1 MGCIAHK
8 VGGFI
13 GTPKRF
19 DMRGPYEPRYSSSNV
34 IFYDAFRFRFR
45 FRNVA
50 IYYYG
55 KIEIDA
61 GIVNVTID
69 KNILRYN
76 LSRRCSKRPYRLN
89 K

>member
-8 VGGFI
+8 VGGFT

-19 DMRGPYEPRYSSSNV
+19 DMRGSFEPRYSSSNV
-34 IFYDAFRFRFR
+34 IFYNAFR

-61 GIVNVTID
+61 GTVNADRDVNT
-69 KNILRYN
+69 LRYN
-76 LSRRCSKRPYRLN
+76 LSRRYAKCPYRLN

>member
-13 GTPKRF
+13 GTPKWF
-19 DMRGPYEPRYSSSNV
+19 DMRGSYEPRYSSSNV
-34 IFYDAFRFRFR
+34 IFYNAFR

-61 GIVNVTID
+61 GIVNATID

-76 LSRRCSKRPYRLN
+76 LSSRCSKRPYRLN

>member
-8 VGGFI
+8 VGGFT

-19 DMRGPYEPRYSSSNV
+19 DVRGSFEPRYSSSNV
-34 IFYDAFRFRFR
+34 IFYNAFR

-61 GIVNVTID
+61 GIVNATID
-69 KNILRYN
+69 KNILRYKSIKTI
-76 LSRRCSKRPYRLN
+76 LKTPVQA

>member
-8 VGGFI
+8 VGGFT

-19 DMRGPYEPRYSSSNV
+19 DARGSYEPRYSSSNV
-34 IFYDAFRFRFR
+34 IFYNAFR

-50 IYYYG
+50 IYHYG
-55 KIEIDA
+55 EIGIDA
-61 GIVNVTID
+61 GIVSVGRDVNT
-69 KNILRYN
+69 LRYN
-76 LSRRCSKRPYRLN
+76 LSRRYAKRPYRLN

>member
-8 VGGFI
+8 VGGFT

-19 DMRGPYEPRYSSSNV
+19 DVRGSFEPRYSSSNV
-34 IFYDAFRFRFR
+34 IFYNAFR

-55 KIEIDA
+55 KIEIDT

-76 LSRRCSKRPYRLN
+76 LSRRCLKRPYRLN

>member
-1 MGCIAHK
+1 MHRSQG
-8 VGGFI
+8 GGFK

-19 DMRGPYEPRYSSSNV
+19 DVRGSFEPRYSSSNV
-34 IFYDAFRFRFR
+34 IFYNAFR

-55 KIEIDA
+55 KIGIDA
-61 GIVNVTID
+61 GIVNADRDVNT
-69 KNILRYN
+69 LRYN
-76 LSRRCSKRPYRLN
+76 LSRRYAKCPYRLN

>member
-8 VGGFI
+8 VGGFT

-19 DMRGPYEPRYSSSNV
+19 DVRGSFEPRYSSSNV
-34 IFYDAFRFRFR
+34 IFYNAFR

-61 GIVNVTID
+61 GIVNATID

-76 LSRRCSKRPYRLN
+76 PIKMILKTPVQA